1 MAAKLATGTLDAL
14 RRLVAYM
21 AKSGVASVHLED
33 VRKFLGNEILNALID
48 RGIVV
53 CLDNCYD
60 PDRIKFAVVPKWGRR
75 ADVLTY
81 LRMGNIGEI
90 MRRYEGAKAAGDPFA
105 WWIAKLAFS
114 YSFYDRVEV
123 AEYSPSLGATAVRY
137 HIADGVW
144 LISRARRCSRRRCYS
159 YEVASE

>member
-1 MAAKLATGTLDAL
+1 MGELEAL

-21 AKSGVASVHLED
+21 AKIGVASVHLED
-33 VRKFLGNEILNALID
+33 VRKFLSDGALNALID
-48 RGIVV
+48 RGVVV

-60 PDRIKFAVVPKWGRR
+60 PDRIKFAVVPRWGRR

-81 LRMGNIGEI
+81 LRAGNIGEI
-90 MRRYEGAKAAGDPFA
+90 MRRYEGARAAGDPFA
-105 WWIAKLAFS
+105 WWIAKLAYS
-114 YSFYDRVEV
+114 YHLYDRAEV
-123 AEYSPSLGATAVRY
+123 AEYSPSLGAVAVRY

-144 LISRARRCSRRRCYS
+144 LISRARRCGRRRCFS